1 MFRILLLC
9 AVVLLVAGGG
19 TAGWWFGLRGEPF
32 PFASAQ
38 ASEGDSAVASAG
50 LAAVGF
56 VELDPLTFPVMRDG
70 QVRELVTYVVQL
82 EVADEAAEA
91 AVKARAPA
99 VRDAMLSELHGLYA
113 YRFIHERT
121 DKMDLVK
128 RRLRAAAKRASAVDV
143 QSVLL
148 KGLSNRPQEAKRP

>member
-1 MFRILLLC
+1 MFRILLVC

-19 TAGWWFGLRGEPF
+19 AAGWWFGLRGEPF

-38 ASEGDSAVASAG
+38 ASEGDPAGASP
-50 LAAVGF
+50 AVGF

-70 QVRELVTYVVQL
+70 QVRELVTYVVRL
-82 EVADEAAEA
+82 EVPDEAAEA

-113 YRFIHERT
+113 YRFIHERA
-121 DKMDLVK
+121 DKMGLVK
-128 RRLRAAAKRASAVDV
+128 RRLRAAAQRASAADV
-143 QSVLL
+143 RSVLL

>member
-1 MFRILLLC
+1 MLRILLLC
-9 AVVLLVAGGG
+9 TVVFLVAGGG
-19 TAGWWFGLRGEPF
+19 AAGWWFGLRGEPF

-38 ASEGDSAVASAG
+38 ASEGESAE
-50 LAAVGF
+50 AAPRVGF

-82 EVADEAAEA
+82 EVADEAAGA
-91 AVKARAPA
+91 ALKARAPA

-128 RRLRAAAKRASAVDV
+128 RRLRSAAQRASAVDV
-143 QSVLL
+143 RAVLL
-148 KGLSNRPQEAKRP
+148 KGLNNRPQQARRP